1 MNTKLLPRGD
11 NSIEK
16 YFYRIRFLFL
26 ESHCQ
31 ITFGFFCLVFF
42 FSLWKKLHVETWPS
56 GTVGKQHKKNVCGSV
71 RIRHGGVFYVS
82 VKKVIHEEVSKY
94 EKQYRGKE
102 LVGFVN
108 YKTFE
113 TIVQQ
118 YMGQLVDPAIDM
130 LQKAVG
136 EAVLWG

>member
-1 MNTKLLPRGD
+1 M
-11 NSIEK
+11 
-16 YFYRIRFLFL
+16 
-26 ESHCQ
+26 
-31 ITFGFFCLVFF
+31 
-42 FSLWKKLHVETWPS
+42 
-56 GTVGKQHKKNVCGSV
+56 
-71 RIRHGGVFYVS
+71 FYVS

-94 EKQYRGKE
+94 DKQYRGKE

-118 YMGQLVDPAIDM
+118 YMEQLVDPALDM

-136 EAVLWG
+136 EAVR